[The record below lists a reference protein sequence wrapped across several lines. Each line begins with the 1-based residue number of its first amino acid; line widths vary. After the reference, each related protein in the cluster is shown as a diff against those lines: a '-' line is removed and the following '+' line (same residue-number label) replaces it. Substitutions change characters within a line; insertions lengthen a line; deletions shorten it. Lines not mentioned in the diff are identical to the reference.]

1 VGTSL
6 EGLRLTHYEV
16 LGVETT
22 ASRADL
28 RSAYVRLAR
37 TFHPD
42 FHADAAPNVLTYAQ
56 DRMREVNIAW
66 QVLSDEAARHA
77 YDQRL
82 GLRTDAYHGSRI

>member
-1 VGTSL
+1 MTL
-6 EGLRLTHYEV
+6 YEV

-22 ASRADL
+22 ASRADM

-42 FHADAAPNVLTYAQ
+42 FHADANPEVFAYAQ
-56 DRMREVNIAW
+56 NRMREVNVAW